1 MLVCQV
7 GTGGPILHITP
18 EQELCRQAGISTLSC
33 ADVEAI
39 HDALVTH
46 FEESG
51 DPMTPAGVRDRG
63 LLESAVGRQIVGS
76 GNVLKYRDARAN
88 AATLLYGL
96 CMNHPFHNGNK
107 RTALV
112 ACLAHLDGNRYI
124 PDNVLHSEFYNLV
137 LALADHKLSS
147 LSLLAKETKRLSK
160 QDTSKKPNS
169 KSDVEVHLLTKW
181 LELTTRIIDKRER
194 PLTIRTLR
202 QILTRL
208 GCQFGEPHQNFVD
221 IYGPEKLVRTK
232 ILSIIPRTKVKRDR
246 TQISYPGEGSVVSV
260 NTIKMI
266 RREFNL
272 TPDDGID
279 SRVFYDKQAVVD
291 AILNDYQGILRR
303 LARV

>member
-208 GCQFGEPHQNFVD
+208 GCQFAEPHQNFID